1 MNKPGIPLEDVIDAS
16 VKRRKRRNR
25 DKAIRAFCAVF
36 IALNFVFIIGY
47 AVKTYV

>member
-25 DKAIRAFCAVF
+25 DKALRASCAVF
-36 IALNFVFIIGY
+36 IALNIVFIIGY
-47 AVKTYV
+47 SVSKYV

>member
-25 DKAIRAFCAVF
+25 DKAIRTFCAVF
-36 IALNFVFIIGY
+36 IACNVVFIIGY
-47 AVKTYV
+47 SVSKYV